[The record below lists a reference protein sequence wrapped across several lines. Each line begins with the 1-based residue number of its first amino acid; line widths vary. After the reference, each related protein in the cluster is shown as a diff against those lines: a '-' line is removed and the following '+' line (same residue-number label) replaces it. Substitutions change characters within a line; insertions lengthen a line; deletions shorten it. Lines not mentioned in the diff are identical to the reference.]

1 MNIYPMTKINMKYT
15 RKLIHCMIYIHIKDL
30 RDRVQNKKNQKIQ
43 ILFGCMEGGLG
54 RFFFYF
60 IFFYFQ
66 IIFFTWKEAHPG
78 REVWGIPNSIWI
90 FGFFYF

>member
-54 RFFFYF
+54 RFFFLFYF
-60 IFFYFQ
+60 FLFPNYFFYL
-66 IIFFTWKEAHPG
+66 ERGPP
-78 REVWGIPNSIWI
+78 REGGLGYSK
-90 FGFFYF
+90 